1 MKREELIKLK
11 KMYNQEL
18 ERRIRINQLL
28 KEDNVLE
35 YLKLNGINLER
46 MQIEDTWSII
56 KELLKNIEITETN
69 SILVHTSNYM
79 LECKMCY
86 EETDYYRIT
95 VPFNDNKTEYQTFR
109 NIETGKIYASCSD
122 DYVKNEFDNN
132 NYSYYFPDKN
142 ESNITLSEFCH
153 KFYNRVLTSE
163 LRQKCIILNPYNSSK
178 NQNGYEEVRKD
189 FFETAITK
197 GQTSAKKLILSKYP
211 LMKQRS
217 DKID

>member
-18 ERRIRINQLL
+18 ERRTRINQLL

-79 LECKMCY
+79 LECKICY
-86 EETDYYRIT
+86 EETDYYRLP

-109 NIETGKIYASCSD
+109 NIETGKIYTSCFD

-142 ESNITLSEFCH
+142 KSNITLSEFCH
-153 KFYNRVLTSE
+153 KFYNHVLTSE
-163 LRQKCIILNPYNSSK
+163 LRQKYTILNPYNSSK

-211 LMKQRS
+211 LMK
-217 DKID
+217 

>member
-86 EETDYYRIT
+86 EETDYYRIA
-95 VPFNDNKTEYQTFR
+95 VSFNDNKTEYQTFR
-109 NIETGKIYASCSD
+109 NIETGKIYTSCSD

-132 NYSYYFPDKN
+132 NYSYYFPEKN

-211 LMKQRS
+211 LMK
-217 DKID
+217 

>member
-18 ERRIRINQLL
+18 ERRTRINQLL

-35 YLKLNGINLER
+35 YLKINGINIER

-79 LECKMCY
+79 LECKICY
-86 EETDYYRIT
+86 EETDYYRLP
-95 VPFNDNKTEYQTFR
+95 VPLNDNNTEYQTFR
-109 NIETGKIYASCSD
+109 NIETGKIYTSCSD
-122 DYVKNEFDNN
+122 DYVKSEFDSNDYKYRFPNKPNMTLNEFCL
-132 NYSYYFPDKN
+132 
-142 ESNITLSEFCH
+142 ELH
-153 KFYNRVLTSE
+153 NRLLTSE
-163 LRQKCIILNPYNSSK
+163 LRQKYTILNPYNSSK

-197 GQTSAKKLILSKYP
+197 GQPIAKKLILSKYP
-211 LMKQRS
+211 LMK
-217 DKID
+217 

>member
-18 ERRIRINQLL
+18 ERRTRINQLL

-56 KELLKNIEITETN
+56 KELLKNIEIAETN
-69 SILVHTSNYM
+69 GILVHTSNYM

-86 EETDYYRIT
+86 EETYRIT

-109 NIETGKIYASCSD
+109 NIETGKIYTSCSD

-163 LRQKCIILNPYNSSK
+163 LMQKYTILNPYNSSK

-211 LMKQRS
+211 LMK
-217 DKID
+217 

>member
-18 ERRIRINQLL
+18 ERRTRINQLL

-86 EETDYYRIT
+86 EENDYYRIT
-95 VPFNDNKTEYQTFR
+95 VPFDDNKTEYQTFR
-109 NIETGKIYASCSD
+109 NIETGKIYTSCSD

-163 LRQKCIILNPYNSSK
+163 LRKKYTILNPYNSSK

-211 LMKQRS
+211 LMK
-217 DKID
+217 

>member
-46 MQIEDTWSII
+46 MQIEDMWSII

-211 LMKQRS
+211 LMK
-217 DKID
+217 

>member
-1 MKREELIKLK
+1 MKREELVKLK
-11 KMYNQEL
+11 KMFNQEL
-18 ERRIRINQLL
+18 ERRTRINQLL
-28 KEDNVLE
+28 QEDNVLE

-46 MQIEDTWSII
+46 MQIEDKWSII

-95 VPFNDNKTEYQTFR
+95 VPFNDNKIEYQTFR
-109 NIETGKIYASCSD
+109 NIETGKIYTSCSD

-163 LRQKCIILNPYNSSK
+163 LRQKYIILNPYNSSK

-211 LMKQRS
+211 LMK
-217 DKID
+217 

>member
-18 ERRIRINQLL
+18 ERRTRINQLL

-46 MQIEDTWSII
+46 MQIEDMWSII

-86 EETDYYRIT
+86 EETDYYRIA
-95 VPFNDNKTEYQTFR
+95 VSFNDNKTEYQTFR
-109 NIETGKIYASCSD
+109 NIETGKIYTSCSD

-163 LRQKCIILNPYNSSK
+163 LRQKYTILNPYNSSK

>member
-18 ERRIRINQLL
+18 ERRTRINQLL

-46 MQIEDTWSII
+46 MQIEDMWSII

-86 EETDYYRIT
+86 EETDYYRIA
-95 VPFNDNKTEYQTFR
+95 VSFNDNKTEYQTFR
-109 NIETGKIYASCSD
+109 NIETGKIYTSCSD

-163 LRQKCIILNPYNSSK
+163 LRQKYTILNPYNSSK
-178 NQNGYEEVRKD
+178 NQNGYEEVRKN

-211 LMKQRS
+211 LMK
-217 DKID
+217 

>member
-18 ERRIRINQLL
+18 ERRTRINQLL

-79 LECKMCY
+79 LE
-86 EETDYYRIT
+86 
-95 VPFNDNKTEYQTFR
+95 
-109 NIETGKIYASCSD
+109 GK
-122 DYVKNEFDNN
+122 YVM
-132 NYSYYFPDKN
+132 
-142 ESNITLSEFCH
+142 
-153 KFYNRVLTSE
+153 
-163 LRQKCIILNPYNSSK
+163 
-178 NQNGYEEVRKD
+178 
-189 FFETAITK
+189 
-197 GQTSAKKLILSKYP
+197 KKLIIIAFLSH
-211 LMKQRS
+211 LMIIKLNIKRLE
-217 DKID
+217 I

>member
-18 ERRIRINQLL
+18 ERRTRINQLL

-79 LECKMCY
+79 LECKICY

-109 NIETGKIYASCSD
+109 NIETGKIYTSCSD

-163 LRQKCIILNPYNSSK
+163 LRQKYIILNPYNSSK

-211 LMKQRS
+211 LMK
-217 DKID
+217 

>member
-11 KMYNQEL
+11 KMFNQEL
-18 ERRIRINQLL
+18 ERRTRINQLL
-28 KEDNVLE
+28 QEDNVLE
-35 YLKLNGINLER
+35 YLKLNGIFPDRL
-46 MQIEDTWSII
+46 QIEDKWSII

-69 SILVHTSNYM
+69 GILVHTSNYM

-109 NIETGKIYASCSD
+109 NIETGKIYTSCFD
-122 DYVKNEFDNN
+122 DYVKSEFDSSDYKYRFPNKPNMTLNEFCL
-132 NYSYYFPDKN
+132 
-142 ESNITLSEFCH
+142 ELH
-153 KFYNRVLTSE
+153 NRLLTSE
-163 LRQKCIILNPYNSSK
+163 LRQKYTILNPYNSSK

-197 GQTSAKKLILSKYP
+197 GQPSAKKLILSKYP
-211 LMKQRS
+211 LMK
-217 DKID
+217 

>member
-18 ERRIRINQLL
+18 ERRTRINQLL

-79 LECKMCY
+79 LECKICY
-86 EETDYYRIT
+86 EETDYYRLP

-109 NIETGKIYASCSD
+109 NIETGKIYTSCSD
-122 DYVKNEFDNN
+122 DYVKSEFDSNDYKYRFPNKPNMTLNEFCL
-132 NYSYYFPDKN
+132 
-142 ESNITLSEFCH
+142 ELH
-153 KFYNRVLTSE
+153 NRLLTSE
-163 LRQKCIILNPYNSSK
+163 LRQKYTILNPYNSSK

-197 GQTSAKKLILSKYP
+197 GQPIAKKFILSKYP
-211 LMKQRS
+211 LMK
-217 DKID
+217 

>member
-18 ERRIRINQLL
+18 ERRTRINQLL

-86 EETDYYRIT
+86 EETDYYRII

-109 NIETGKIYASCSD
+109 NIETGKIYTSCSD

-163 LRQKCIILNPYNSSK
+163 LRQKYTILNPYNSSK

-211 LMKQRS
+211 LMK
-217 DKID
+217 

>member
-18 ERRIRINQLL
+18 ERRTRINQLL

-86 EETDYYRIT
+86 EETDYYRIA
-95 VPFNDNKTEYQTFR
+95 VSFNDNKTEYQTFR
-109 NIETGKIYASCSD
+109 NIETGKIYTSCSD

-153 KFYNRVLTSE
+153 KFYNHVLTSE
-163 LRQKCIILNPYNSSK
+163 LRQKYTILNPYNSSK
-178 NQNGYEEVRKD
+178 NQNGYEEVRKN
-189 FFETAITK
+189 FFETVITK

-211 LMKQRS
+211 LMK
-217 DKID
+217 

>member
-18 ERRIRINQLL
+18 ERRTRINQLL

-86 EETDYYRIT
+86 EENDYYRIT

-109 NIETGKIYASCSD
+109 NIETGKIYTSCSD

-153 KFYNRVLTSE
+153 KFYNHVLTSE
-163 LRQKCIILNPYNSSK
+163 LRKKYTILNPYNSSK

-211 LMKQRS
+211 LMK
-217 DKID
+217 

>member
-79 LECKMCY
+79 LECKICY
-86 EETDYYRIT
+86 EETDYYRLP
-95 VPFNDNKTEYQTFR
+95 VPFNDNNTEYQTFR
-109 NIETGKIYASCSD
+109 NIETGEIYTSCSD
-122 DYVKNEFDNN
+122 DYVKSEFDSNDYKYRFPNKPNMTLNEFCL
-132 NYSYYFPDKN
+132 
-142 ESNITLSEFCH
+142 ELH
-153 KFYNRVLTSE
+153 NRLLTSE
-163 LRQKCIILNPYNSSK
+163 LRQKYTILNPYNSSK

-197 GQTSAKKLILSKYP
+197 GQPIAKKLILSKYP
-211 LMKQRS
+211 LMK
-217 DKID
+217 

>member
-18 ERRIRINQLL
+18 ERRTRINQLL
-28 KEDNVLE
+28 KKDNVLE

-46 MQIEDTWSII
+46 MQIEDMWSII

-86 EETDYYRIT
+86 EETDYYRIA
-95 VPFNDNKTEYQTFR
+95 VSFNDNKTEYQTFR
-109 NIETGKIYASCSD
+109 NIETGKIYTSCSD

-163 LRQKCIILNPYNSSK
+163 LRQKYTILNPYNSSK

-211 LMKQRS
+211 LMK
-217 DKID
+217 

>member
-18 ERRIRINQLL
+18 ERRTRINQLL

-35 YLKLNGINLER
+35 YLKLNGINIER

-79 LECKMCY
+79 LECKICY
-86 EETDYYRIT
+86 EETDYYRLP

-109 NIETGKIYASCSD
+109 NIETGKIYTSCSD
-122 DYVKNEFDNN
+122 DYVKSEFDSNDYKYRFPNKPNMTLNEFCL
-132 NYSYYFPDKN
+132 
-142 ESNITLSEFCH
+142 ELH
-153 KFYNRVLTSE
+153 NRLLTSE
-163 LRQKCIILNPYNSSK
+163 LRQKYTILNPYNSSK

-197 GQTSAKKLILSKYP
+197 GQPIAKKFILSKYP
-211 LMKQRS
+211 LMK
-217 DKID
+217 

>member
-18 ERRIRINQLL
+18 ERRTRINQLL

-35 YLKLNGINLER
+35 YLKLNGIKLER

-79 LECKMCY
+79 LECKICY
-86 EETDYYRIT
+86 EETDYYRFP

-109 NIETGKIYASCSD
+109 NIETGKIYTSCSD
-122 DYVKNEFDNN
+122 NYVKNEFDNN

-153 KFYNRVLTSE
+153 KLHNRVLTSE
-163 LRQKCIILNPYNSSK
+163 LRQKYKILNPYNSSK

-211 LMKQRS
+211 LMK
-217 DKID
+217 

>member
-18 ERRIRINQLL
+18 ERRTRINQLL

-86 EETDYYRIT
+86 EENDYYRIT
-95 VPFNDNKTEYQTFR
+95 VPFDDNKTEYQTFR
-109 NIETGKIYASCSD
+109 NIETGKIYTSCSD

-132 NYSYYFPDKN
+132 NYSYYFPNKN

-163 LRQKCIILNPYNSSK
+163 LRKKYTILNPYNSSK
-178 NQNGYEEVRKD
+178 NQNSYEEVRKD

-211 LMKQRS
+211 LMK
-217 DKID
+217 

>member
-18 ERRIRINQLL
+18 ERRTRINQLL

-35 YLKLNGINLER
+35 YLKLNGIKLER

-86 EETDYYRIT
+86 EETDYYRIA
-95 VPFNDNKTEYQTFR
+95 VSFNDNKTEYQTFR
-109 NIETGKIYASCSD
+109 NIETGKIYTSCSD

-132 NYSYYFPDKN
+132 NHSYYFPDKN

-163 LRQKCIILNPYNSSK
+163 LRQKYTILNPYNSSK

-211 LMKQRS
+211 LMK
-217 DKID
+217 

>member
-18 ERRIRINQLL
+18 ERRTRINQLL

-86 EETDYYRIT
+86 EETDYYRIA
-95 VPFNDNKTEYQTFR
+95 VSFNDNKTEYQTFR
-109 NIETGKIYASCSD
+109 NIETGKIYTSCSD

-132 NYSYYFPDKN
+132 NYSYYFPNKN

-163 LRQKCIILNPYNSSK
+163 LRQKYTILNPYNSSK

-211 LMKQRS
+211 LMK
-217 DKID
+217 

>member
-46 MQIEDTWSII
+46 MQIEDMWSII

-86 EETDYYRIT
+86 EETDYYRIA
-95 VPFNDNKTEYQTFR
+95 VSFNDNKTEYQTFR
-109 NIETGKIYASCSD
+109 NIETGKIYTSCSD

-163 LRQKCIILNPYNSSK
+163 LRKKYTILNPYNSSK

-211 LMKQRS
+211 LMK
-217 DKID
+217 

>member
-18 ERRIRINQLL
+18 ERRTRINQLL

-35 YLKLNGINLER
+35 YLKLNGIKLER

-79 LECKMCY
+79 LECKICY
-86 EETDYYRIT
+86 EETDYYRFP

-109 NIETGKIYASCSD
+109 NIETGKIYTSCSD
-122 DYVKNEFDNN
+122 NYVKNEFDNN

-142 ESNITLSEFCH
+142 DSNITLSEFCH
-153 KFYNRVLTSE
+153 KLHNRVLTSE
-163 LRQKCIILNPYNSSK
+163 LRQKYTILNPYNSSK

-211 LMKQRS
+211 LMK
-217 DKID
+217 

>member
-46 MQIEDTWSII
+46 MQIEDMWSII

-79 LECKMCY
+79 L
-86 EETDYYRIT
+86 
-95 VPFNDNKTEYQTFR
+95 
-109 NIETGKIYASCSD
+109 
-122 DYVKNEFDNN
+122 
-132 NYSYYFPDKN
+132 
-142 ESNITLSEFCH
+142 
-153 KFYNRVLTSE
+153 
-163 LRQKCIILNPYNSSK
+163 
-178 NQNGYEEVRKD
+178 
-189 FFETAITK
+189 
-197 GQTSAKKLILSKYP
+197 
-211 LMKQRS
+211 
-217 DKID
+217 